1 MNFDDIEE
9 TFHIEKFKS
18 KTKRTNGC
26 RKGKRVE
33 RELVAFLNERFGKG
47 FSRSVGSGNRWG
59 SIKDMPKHAIDS
71 FTGDLVCPE
80 NFRFVCE
87 SKGGYNKI
95 ELSSAIDG
103 SIADLDEFIKQVE
116 DDSKR
121 CGRPPLLFYKRDR
134 KPWLVFCKTKR
145 LEGTYNYSLQY
156 RDYTCIPLREFLKL
170 PDKYFFMNQEKS
182 DKE

>member
-1 MNFDDIEE
+1 MNFDDYENE
-9 TFHIEKFKS
+9 YQIEKFKS
-18 KTKRTNGC
+18 RKKGVNGN

-33 RELVAFLNERFGKG
+33 RELVAFLNERFGSG

-59 SIKDMPKHAIDS
+59 QVKDMPKHATDAL
-71 FTGDLVCPE
+71 TGDLCCPE

-103 SIADLDEFIKQVE
+103 SITDLDNFLKQVE

-121 CGRPPLLFYKRDR
+121 CGRPPLLFWKRDR
-134 KPWLVFCKTKR
+134 KPWLVFCKTDV
-145 LEGTYNYSLQY
+145 LEGEYNYSLKY

-170 PDKYFFMNQEKS
+170 PNDYFYIK
-182 DKE
+182 

>member
-1 MNFDDIEE
+1 MNFDDLDDEYQ
-9 TFHIEKFKS
+9 IEKFKS
-18 KTKRTNGC
+18 RKKSVNGN

-33 RELVAFLNERFGKG
+33 RELVSFLNDRFGEG

-59 SIKDMPKHAIDS
+59 QVKNMPKHAKDTL
-71 FTGDLVCPE
+71 TGDLCCPE

-103 SIADLDEFIKQVE
+103 SIADLDEFLKQVE

-121 CGRPPLLFYKRDR
+121 CGRPPLLFWKRDR
-134 KPWLVFCKTKR
+134 KPWLVFCKTEV
-145 LEGTYNYSLQY
+145 LTGEYNYSLKY

-170 PDKYFFMNQEKS
+170 PDDYFFVK
-182 DKE
+182 

>member
-1 MNFDDIEE
+1 MNIDDFENDY
-9 TFHIEKFKS
+9 HIEKFKNR
-18 KTKRTNGC
+18 KKGVNGN

-33 RELVAFLNERFGKG
+33 RELVAVLNQRFGSG

-59 SIKDMPKHAIDS
+59 QVKGLPKHAIDS

-103 SIADLDEFIKQVE
+103 AITDIDNFLEQVE

-121 CGRPPLLFYKRDR
+121 CNRPPLLFYKRDR
-134 KPWLVFCKTKR
+134 KPWLVYCKTAV
-145 LEGTYNYSLQY
+145 LEGEYIYSMKY

-170 PDKYFFMNQEKS
+170 PDDYFFTK
-182 DKE
+182 